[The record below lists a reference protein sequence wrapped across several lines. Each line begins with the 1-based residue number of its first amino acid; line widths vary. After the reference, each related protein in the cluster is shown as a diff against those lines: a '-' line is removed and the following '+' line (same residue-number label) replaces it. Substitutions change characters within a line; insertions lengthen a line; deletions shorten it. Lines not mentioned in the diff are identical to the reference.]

1 MRSFFPAFFAYEVRN
16 ITKKPKFGV
25 SEKLPYL
32 SCLSCTE
39 KFNNVISFWHYLE
52 GKGLNYQVNTE
63 NKPKFKFLSSKLNKT
78 LDLNNK
84 KSAWIVAKNSKV
96 HHQICDFWPEKI
108 NILRK
113 EYKIIV
119 VDKRLINNIP
129 KIATILLVD
138 NSKEK

>member
-1 MRSFFPAFFAYEVRN
+1 MQSKITGWQSIPLERNSYTITNKEFLRSFFPAFFAYEVRN

-63 NKPKFKFLSSKLNKT
+63 NKPKFKFLSPEANQVSWYKNQLWNTKQGWA
-78 LDLNNK
+78 K
-84 KSAWIVAKNSKV
+84 EFSATGEEN
-96 HHQICDFWPEKI
+96 
-108 NILRK
+108 
-113 EYKIIV
+113 
-119 VDKRLINNIP
+119 
-129 KIATILLVD
+129 
-138 NSKEK
+138 